1 MPLTPH
7 QTQLAVKI
15 DTQVREIL
23 AQGGG
28 EEALLRSLAD
38 CMPIFKQLLDTCTS
52 TSISALCVRYDGFT
66 TLPNCWRRWQLGSP
80 MAASPCAGMRGRFP
94 YEEGVSL

>member
-38 CMPIFKQLLDTCTS
+38 YMPIFKQLLDTCTS
-52 TSISALCVRYDGFT
+52 ASISALCVRYDGFYHFT
-66 TLPNCWRRWQLGSP
+66 QLLETLAVGITNGSIP
-80 MAASPCAGMRGRFP
+80 VCQH
-94 YEEGVSL
+94 EGPLSL